1 MPDTRVSLGAEAQP
15 TEFLSNGLSPLRQ
28 LLGGTLWNGLAVAA
42 SRFLSSAM
50 TIILAWWLEPSELG
64 AISFVLAYYNVIAL
78 IADWSIG
85 YGLQKLIPENQ
96 SIIAEIAWTA
106 LLVRLGFS
114 SVLGILCVILDVTSG
129 VFHGYGIY
137 LALLLVSS
145 AFGIIPYLRFACC
158 DFMAG
163 SLMAVAL
170 QLAWLAITVVLVR
183 AGMRITGPLLG
194 LCISYLCL
202 GIVGFLL
209 TPSLRRRISFLRH
222 VALEILGFGLWAT
235 LATALNEFVGQIGIL
250 IATYASGDA
259 AGGVFKVASTFG
271 MVPALLG
278 MTIALPL
285 MPVAKR
291 AMIERGHDSADL
303 VLPIVRYLLMVGLPI
318 AAAGIVLA
326 PTVIRVFVRE
336 SYLSAVWPLRILL
349 AANLLRMI
357 VTALSGVLFVGEGL
371 RQLAKIYSITAM
383 VSVAGGILLGHFW
396 GAPGVAMGILMAWAV
411 GALLLQKLFIGETSL
426 RLEWNKYLRYAGSAV
441 FVAGLAFLTAG
452 PAGHPL
458 RQFLVGACVSGFAY
472 AFLLWLQKDVAFL
485 NLMGIFL
492 RWPAR

>member
-1 MPDTRVSLGAEAQP
+1 M
-15 TEFLSNGLSPLRQ
+15 
-28 LLGGTLWNGLAVAA
+28 WNGLAVAA

-50 TIILAWWLEPSELG
+50 TIILAWWLEPGELG

-85 YGLQKLIPENQ
+85 YGLQKLIPENK

-114 SVLGILCVILDVTSG
+114 AVLGILCIILDIITG

-137 LALLLVSS
+137 LALLLASS
-145 AFGIIPYLRFACC
+145 VFGIVPYLRFACC

-170 QLAWLAITVVLVR
+170 QVSWLALTLMLVSM
-183 AGMRITGPLLG
+183 GMRVTGPLLA
-194 LCISYLCL
+194 LCISYLGL
-202 GIVGFLL
+202 GLVGFVL
-209 TPSLRRRISFLRH
+209 TPALRQHISFQRP
-222 VALEILGFGLWAT
+222 VALEILRFGLWAT
-235 LATALNEFVGQIGIL
+235 LATVLNEFVGQIGIL
-250 IATYASGDA
+250 IATYANGDA

-291 AMIERGHDSADL
+291 AMIERGHDSCDL
-303 VLPIVRYLLMVGLPI
+303 VLPILRYLLMVGLPI
-318 AAAGIVLA
+318 ATAGIVLA

-336 SYLSAVWPLRILL
+336 SYLPAVWPLRILL
-349 AANLLRMI
+349 AANLLRMV
-357 VTALSGVLFVGEGL
+357 VTALSSVLFVGEGL
-371 RQLAKIYSITAM
+371 RQLAKIYLVTAA
-383 VSVAGGILLGHFW
+383 VSVASATLLSHFW
-396 GAPGVAMGILMAWAV
+396 GAPGVATGILSAWAI
-411 GALLLQKLFIGETSL
+411 GALLLYQWFSGETSL
-426 RLEWNKYLRYAGSAV
+426 RLEWSKYLRYASSAV
-441 FVAGLAFLTAG
+441 VVAALAFLASG
-452 PAGHPL
+452 PARHPL
-458 RQFLVGACVSGFAY
+458 QQFLVGASVASFAY

-485 NLMGIFL
+485 NLMGVFL
-492 RWPAR
+492 RWAAR